1 MKKKKTWRLIGTGF
15 DLDNNI
21 ICDIICE
28 ETQLL
33 KSVIIKNSE
42 KSREV
47 LQKILEND
55 NQFLIPKSIFVSSE
69 IIRIK
74 TLSIN

>member
-47 LQKILEND
+47 LQRILEND
-55 NQFLIPKSIFVSSE
+55 NQFIIPRSIFISSE
-69 IIRIK
+69 IMNMQKI
-74 TLSIN
+74 

>member
-15 DLDNNI
+15 DFDNNI

-47 LQKILEND
+47 LQRILEND
-55 NQFLIPKSIFVSSE
+55 NQFIIPRSIFISSE
-69 IIRIK
+69 IMNI
-74 TLSIN
+74 

>member
-33 KSVIIKNSE
+33 KSVIIKNSK

-47 LQKILEND
+47 LQRILEND
-55 NQFLIPKSIFVSSE
+55 NQFIIPRSIFISSE
-69 IIRIK
+69 IMNMQKI
-74 TLSIN
+74 

>member
-28 ETQLL
+28 ENQLV
-33 KSVIIKNSE
+33 KSVIIKNTE

-47 LQKILEND
+47 LQRILEND
-55 NQFLIPKSIFVSSE
+55 NLFLIPRSIFISSE
-69 IIRIK
+69 NFI
-74 TLSIN
+74 

>member
-28 ETQLL
+28 ETQLV

-47 LQKILEND
+47 LQRILEND
-55 NQFLIPKSIFVSSE
+55 NRFLIPKSIFISSE
-69 IIRIK
+69 IMNMQKI
-74 TLSIN
+74 

>member
-28 ETQLL
+28 ENQLV
-33 KSVIIKNSE
+33 KSVIIKNTE

-47 LQKILEND
+47 LQRILEND
-55 NQFLIPKSIFVSSE
+55 NRFLIPKSIFISSE
-69 IIRIK
+69 IM
-74 TLSIN
+74 NM

>member
-28 ETQLL
+28 ETQLV

-42 KSREV
+42 KSRNV
-47 LQKILEND
+47 LQRILEND
-55 NQFLIPKSIFVSSE
+55 NLFLIPRSIFISSE
-69 IIRIK
+69 NFI
-74 TLSIN
+74 

>member
-28 ETQLL
+28 ENQLV

-47 LQKILEND
+47 LQRIIEND
-55 NQFLIPKSIFVSSE
+55 NRFLIPKSIFISSE
-69 IIRIK
+69 IMNI
-74 TLSIN
+74 

>member
-47 LQKILEND
+47 LQRILEND
-55 NQFLIPKSIFVSSE
+55 NRFLIPKSIFVSSE

>member
-42 KSREV
+42 KSIEV
-47 LQKILEND
+47 LQRILEND
-55 NQFLIPKSIFVSSE
+55 NRFLIPKSIFISSE
-69 IIRIK
+69 IMRI
-74 TLSIN
+74 

>member
-28 ETQLL
+28 ENQLV

-47 LQKILEND
+47 LQRILEND
-55 NQFLIPKSIFVSSE
+55 NRFLIPRSIFISSE
-69 IIRIK
+69 IMNI
-74 TLSIN
+74 

>member
-28 ETQLL
+28 ETQLV

-47 LQKILEND
+47 LQRILEND
-55 NQFLIPKSIFVSSE
+55 NRFLIPRSIFISSE
-69 IIRIK
+69 IMNMQK
-74 TLSIN
+74 L

>member
-47 LQKILEND
+47 LQRILEND
-55 NQFLIPKSIFVSSE
+55 NQFIIPISIFISSE
-69 IIRIK
+69 IMNI
-74 TLSIN
+74 

>member
-1 MKKKKTWRLIGTGF
+1 MNKKKTWRLIGTGF

-47 LQKILEND
+47 LQRILEND
-55 NQFLIPKSIFVSSE
+55 NRFLIPKSIFISSE
-69 IIRIK
+69 IMNMQKI
-74 TLSIN
+74 

>member
-47 LQKILEND
+47 LQRILEND
-55 NQFLIPKSIFVSSE
+55 NRFLIPKSIFISSE
-69 IIRIK
+69 IMNMQKI
-74 TLSIN
+74 

>member
-1 MKKKKTWRLIGTGF
+1 MKINMKKKKTWRLIGTGF

-47 LQKILEND
+47 LQRILEND
-55 NQFLIPKSIFVSSE
+55 NWFLIPKSIFISSE
-69 IIRIK
+69 IINI
-74 TLSIN
+74 

>member
-47 LQKILEND
+47 LQRILEND
-55 NQFLIPKSIFVSSE
+55 NRFLIPKSIFVSSE
-69 IIRIK
+69 IMNMQK
-74 TLSIN
+74 L

>member
-28 ETQLL
+28 ETQLV
-33 KSVIIKNSE
+33 KSVIIKQNIVTA
-42 KSREV
+42 KMNRV
-47 LQKILEND
+47 NGNNIHFIPQMMLFPMVMVK
-55 NQFLIPKSIFVSSE
+55 NQL
-69 IIRIK
+69 
-74 TLSIN
+74 

>member
-15 DLDNNI
+15 DFDNNI

-28 ETQLL
+28 ETQLV

-47 LQKILEND
+47 LQRILEND
-55 NQFLIPKSIFVSSE
+55 NQFLIPKSIFISSE
-69 IIRIK
+69 IALDCSL
-74 TLSIN
+74 TS

>member
-28 ETQLL
+28 ETQLV
-33 KSVIIKNSE
+33 KSVIRKNSE
-42 KSREV
+42 KSREI
-47 LQKILEND
+47 LQRILEND
-55 NQFLIPKSIFVSSE
+55 NRFLIPRSIFISSE
-69 IIRIK
+69 NFI
-74 TLSIN
+74 

>member
-55 NQFLIPKSIFVSSE
+55 NQFLIPKSIFISSE
-69 IIRIK
+69 IIRI
-74 TLSIN
+74 

>member
-47 LQKILEND
+47 LQRILEND
-55 NQFLIPKSIFVSSE
+55 NRFLIPKSIFISSE
-69 IIRIK
+69 IMNI
-74 TLSIN
+74 

>member
-28 ETQLL
+28 ENQLV

-47 LQKILEND
+47 LQRILEND
-55 NQFLIPKSIFVSSE
+55 NRFLIPKSIFISSE
-69 IIRIK
+69 IMNMQKI
-74 TLSIN
+74 

>member
-1 MKKKKTWRLIGTGF
+1 MKNKKTWRLIGTGF
-15 DLDNNI
+15 DFDNNI

-28 ETQLL
+28 ETQLV

-47 LQKILEND
+47 LQRILEND
-55 NQFLIPKSIFVSSE
+55 NQFIIPRSIFISSE
-69 IIRIK
+69 IMNI
-74 TLSIN
+74 

>member
-47 LQKILEND
+47 LQRILEND
-55 NQFLIPKSIFVSSE
+55 NLFLIPRSIFISSE
-69 IIRIK
+69 NFI
-74 TLSIN
+74 

>member
-21 ICDIICE
+21 TCDIICE
-28 ETQLL
+28 ETQLV

-47 LQKILEND
+47 LQRILEND
-55 NQFLIPKSIFVSSE
+55 NQFIIPRSIFISSE
-69 IIRIK
+69 IMNMQKI
-74 TLSIN
+74 

>member
-47 LQKILEND
+47 LQRILEND
-55 NQFLIPKSIFVSSE
+55 NQFLIPKSIFISSE
-69 IIRIK
+69 IMNI
-74 TLSIN
+74 

>member
-21 ICDIICE
+21 ICAIICE

-47 LQKILEND
+47 LQRILEND
-55 NQFLIPKSIFVSSE
+55 NRFLIPKSIFISSE
-69 IIRIK
+69 IMNMK
-74 TLSIN
+74 KL

>member
-47 LQKILEND
+47 LQRILEND

-69 IIRIK
+69 IMRI
-74 TLSIN
+74 

>member
-15 DLDNNI
+15 DFDNNI

-28 ETQLL
+28 ETQLV

-47 LQKILEND
+47 LQRILEND
-55 NQFLIPKSIFVSSE
+55 NQFIIPTSILISSE
-69 IIRIK
+69 IMNI
-74 TLSIN
+74 

>member
-47 LQKILEND
+47 LQRIIEND
-55 NQFLIPKSIFVSSE
+55 NLFLIPRSIFVSSE
-69 IIRIK
+69 IMRI
-74 TLSIN
+74 

>member
-28 ETQLL
+28 ETQLV
-33 KSVIIKNSE
+33 KSVIIKNTE

-47 LQKILEND
+47 LQRIIEND
-55 NQFLIPKSIFVSSE
+55 NQFIIPRSIFVSSE
-69 IIRIK
+69 II
-74 TLSIN
+74 SINNNPSY

>member
-28 ETQLL
+28 ETQLV

-42 KSREV
+42 RSREV
-47 LQKILEND
+47 LQRILEND
-55 NQFLIPKSIFVSSE
+55 NRFLIPKSIFISSE
-69 IIRIK
+69 IMNI
-74 TLSIN
+74 